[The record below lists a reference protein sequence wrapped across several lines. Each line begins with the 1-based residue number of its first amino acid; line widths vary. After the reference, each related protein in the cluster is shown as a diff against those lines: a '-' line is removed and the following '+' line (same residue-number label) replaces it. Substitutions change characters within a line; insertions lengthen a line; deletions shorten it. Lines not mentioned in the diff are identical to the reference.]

1 MATDRP
7 STVSA
12 LLLSTVAVEHA
23 ATPECDRTPHAVVNA
38 FGGLVQELGE

>member
-7 STVSA
+7 STVYA
-12 LLLSTVAVEHA
+12 LLLSTVTSEHA

-38 FGGLVQELGE
+38 FGRLVQELG